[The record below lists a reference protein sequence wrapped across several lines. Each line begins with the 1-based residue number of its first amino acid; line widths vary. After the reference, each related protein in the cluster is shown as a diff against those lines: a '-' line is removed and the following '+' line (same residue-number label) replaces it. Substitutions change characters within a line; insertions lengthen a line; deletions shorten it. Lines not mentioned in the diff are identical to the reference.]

1 MAIFGFMGA
10 LWLLSNTTCG
20 LQMLGR
26 DGFTPDTTLAEV
38 VSKHFYEA
46 ATVLGLIQDPTILT
60 KRNKLKDRLEA
71 LGAAK
76 RKLPM

>member
-1 MAIFGFMGA
+1 
-10 LWLLSNTTCG
+10 
-20 LQMLGR
+20 MLGR
-26 DGFTPDTTLAEV
+26 DGSTPETTLSEV
-38 VSKHFYEA
+38 VSKHFNEA
-46 ATVLGLIQDPTILT
+46 SAVLGLIQDPAILT